1 MLDPHD
7 EREEVPEPGSKE
19 PEPKV
24 YRAPAILWEQEF
36 VALALISAPQCEP
49 YSDPNCTP

>member
-1 MLDPHD
+1 MSGPQD
-7 EREEVPEPGSKE
+7 ERKEVLERGSNEPAPKE
-19 PEPKV
+19 
-24 YRAPAILWEQEF
+24 YRAPSILWEQEF